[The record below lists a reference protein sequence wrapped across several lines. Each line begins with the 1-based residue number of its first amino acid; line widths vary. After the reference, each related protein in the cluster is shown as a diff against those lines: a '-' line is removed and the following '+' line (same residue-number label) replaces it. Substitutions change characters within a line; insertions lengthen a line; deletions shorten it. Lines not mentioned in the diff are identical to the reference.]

1 MSLASTLRS
10 LRGRRLRDE
19 DGHEHVIE
27 LLPPAGEAEL
37 ALGAA
42 VFMIN
47 HGATGRRAGDLE
59 RVAPPPQCVP
69 KPAELFPRPA

>member
-19 DGHEHVIE
+19 VGHEHVLE

-37 ALGAA
+37 ARLTA
-42 VFMIN
+42 V
-47 HGATGRRAGDLE
+47 ARPCLRSEL
-59 RVAPPPQCVP
+59 
-69 KPAELFPRPA
+69 AEPFPRPA